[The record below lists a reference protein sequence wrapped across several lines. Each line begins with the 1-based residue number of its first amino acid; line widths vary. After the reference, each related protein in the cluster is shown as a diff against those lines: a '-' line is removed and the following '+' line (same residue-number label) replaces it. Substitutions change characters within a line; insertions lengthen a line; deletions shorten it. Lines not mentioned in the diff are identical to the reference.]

1 MLPIAILAG
10 GLATRLGKITK
21 NIPKSLININGKPF
35 IDWQLDLL
43 KEYGYKNFVL
53 CLSHKSELII
63 EHLGD
68 GSRFGININ
77 YSLDGNNQL
86 GTGGAIKKALPL
98 LGENFAVIYGDSYL
112 PINYTKLESA
122 FLNSKSLGVMTVFR
136 NANKFDTSNV
146 KFLNNRVVGYNK
158 NGSDTDME
166 FIDYGITYFNSEA
179 FRTKYLDE
187 PFDLAQL
194 LSELSFAQKLGGFEV
209 FNRFY
214 EIGSIQGI
222 QELSIY
228 LKGFQN
234 EF

>member
-10 GLATRLGKITK
+10 GLATRLGQITK
-21 NIPKSLININGKPF
+21 NIPKSLIKINGKPF
-35 IDWQLDLL
+35 INWQLDLL

-68 GSRFGININ
+68 GSRFGINIA

-122 FLNSKSLGVMTVFR
+122 FLNSKSLGLMTVFR
-136 NANKFDTSNV
+136 NVNKFDTSNV
-146 KFLNNRVVGYNK
+146 KFLNNRIVGYNK
-158 NGSDTDME
+158 SGSDTDME
-166 FIDYGITYFNSEA
+166 FIDYGITYFKSEA

-187 PFDLAQL
+187 PFDLAKL
-194 LSELSFAQKLGGFEV
+194 LSELSFAQKLDGFEV

-214 EIGSIQGI
+214 EIGSVQGI